1 MIELKFGIGRIGN
14 LAGAAADDGI
24 GLSVRSLSLLSGVLT
39 DGLLTLIG
47 VAIGTALSTMV
58 EHCLKSLLFDVSSSD
73 AVTLLDT
80 IAVVVSAGTAATLLP
95 AGWASLVQIA
105 SMV

>member
-58 EHCLKSLLFDVSSSD
+58 EHWLKSLLFDVSSSD

-95 AGWASLVQIA
+95 AGRASRVQIA